1 MSELIK
7 AAVSIKDP
15 FTLLAF
21 LAVILL
27 IAFRTKT
34 VPESVFKLVGEKI
47 SRERSTSLSIGHSSM
62 CLPCS

>member
-7 AAVSIKDP
+7 ATVSIKDP

-34 VPESVFKLVGEKI
+34 VPENARL
-47 SRERSTSLSIGHSSM
+47 GHDKP
-62 CLPCS
+62 LLG